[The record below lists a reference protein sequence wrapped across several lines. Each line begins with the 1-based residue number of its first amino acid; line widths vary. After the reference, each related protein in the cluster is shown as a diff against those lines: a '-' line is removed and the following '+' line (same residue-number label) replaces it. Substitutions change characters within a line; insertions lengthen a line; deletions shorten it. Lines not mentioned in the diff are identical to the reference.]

1 MIALID
7 LNRDTT
13 WAPASSR
20 PGTGGVHSQAQQ
32 QDLAYS
38 RWTDAQRIAYHPR
51 QAGRYCGSVTV
62 GNCRPPRLASR
73 WRRKRGP
80 VWRVGRDHLCG
91 YAMDFDGI
99 TRALDCGFGCPAAT
113 FVALRQPRLSSTRP
127 LEAIETSVEVCTGS
141 TIIYQP
147 FGVDLSADER
157 LWLDDFERRLKAQPG
172 RYQRL

>member
-62 GNCRPPRLASR
+62 GNCRPPRLAGFLR
-73 WRRKRGP
+73 VAPGPMRRELRIARARAPP
-80 VWRVGRDHLCG
+80 VPSSGRAWG
-91 YAMDFDGI
+91 
-99 TRALDCGFGCPAAT
+99 RAAKNWPP
-113 FVALRQPRLSSTRP
+113 VAS
-127 LEAIETSVEVCTGS
+127 
-141 TIIYQP
+141 
-147 FGVDLSADER
+147 D
-157 LWLDDFERRLKAQPG
+157 
-172 RYQRL
+172 